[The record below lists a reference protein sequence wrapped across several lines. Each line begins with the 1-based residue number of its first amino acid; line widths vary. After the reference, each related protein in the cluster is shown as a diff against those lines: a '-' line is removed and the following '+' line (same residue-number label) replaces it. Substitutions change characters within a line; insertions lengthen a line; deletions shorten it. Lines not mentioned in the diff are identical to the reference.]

1 MLENGLNSISQNCK
15 VNLVIKDTNIII
27 CVGQGVGL
35 CNHIL
40 NLGMGWTTPWGFQ
53 SSVFVNQIG
62 LEMLKRHHLQHYK
75 TCCVTIHWM

>member
-1 MLENGLNSISQNCK
+1 M
-15 VNLVIKDTNIII
+15 II

-53 SSVFVNQIG
+53 SSVFVNQTG
-62 LEMLKRHHLQHYK
+62 LEMLRQHHLHHYK
-75 TCCVTIHWM
+75 TCCAIIHWMEMGLRLPTTLNLLQSFKRC